1 MVKALQA
8 YSDAYWARVAGRD
21 SGLSPHTNGHDEFA
35 TRWSRDM
42 LTALSGLHAGV
53 VRQSFPTPGG
63 KWHVST
69 NGGERSVWSRD
80 GKELY
85 FLSPEGTM
93 MVAEVKSGSKFET
106 SAPKSLFN
114 VRLAR
119 SIDSWFDVS
128 KDGRILIPVQ
138 VEQTAKAPITV
149 VVNWQ
154 AGLKK

>member
-1 MVKALQA
+1 M
-8 YSDAYWARVAGRD
+8 R
-21 SGLSPHTNGHDEFA
+21 
-35 TRWSRDM
+35 
-42 LTALSGLHAGV
+42 
-53 VRQSFPTPGG
+53 
-63 KWHVST
+63 
-69 NGGERSVWSRD
+69 
-80 GKELY
+80 
-85 FLSPEGTM
+85 
-93 MVAEVKSGSKFET
+93 VAEVKSGSKFET